1 MSIIILVISFLLNLT
16 GRIVVPVGLIAFLA
30 NIGEGNFDILMPMG
44 VLGVIGIVYGILAY
58 KYDIPPRW
66 FWSKSANSIF
76 EYSVGAVIGYGIL
89 FALWVP
95 FLIVL
100 TYLIE
105 YFG

>member
-30 NIGEGNFDILMPMG
+30 NIGMGNFDILMPMG

-58 KYDIPPRW
+58 RYDIPPRW
-66 FWSKSANSIF
+66 FWSESANSIF